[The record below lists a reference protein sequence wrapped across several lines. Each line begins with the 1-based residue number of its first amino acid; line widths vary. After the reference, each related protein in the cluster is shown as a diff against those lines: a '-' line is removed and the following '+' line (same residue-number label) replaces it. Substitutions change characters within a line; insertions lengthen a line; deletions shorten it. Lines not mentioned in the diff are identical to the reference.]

1 MDGGCSSRTG
11 TNYGG
16 VGGIDGGAGGN
27 ALTKRNNSTTYTS
40 GGGAGNP
47 GGKGSLNNS
56 LTSSYRGQTGTGGLL
71 IIYANNMKNEGTIKS
86 NGSSGGGVRSGGGSG
101 GGSINIFY
109 KNTYECIKGIYS
121 NAGGP
126 KTGSTQGGAGGNG
139 TTTIGSIATGTFTK

>member
-1 MDGGCSSRTG
+1 MLLEVTG
-11 TNYGG
+11 
-16 VGGIDGGAGGN
+16 
-27 ALTKRNNSTTYTS
+27 

-47 GGKGSLNNS
+47 GGTGNS
-56 LTSSYRGQTGTGGLL
+56 YPGQTGTGGLL

-139 TTTIGSIATGTFTK
+139 TTTIGSIATGTFTNN